1 MSIADLRFEYNIG
14 KRHLA
19 SYLPI
24 RVMYHIVCK
33 FWWERG
39 NGEENGFHIWP
50 RKEDLEVVEGK
61 A

>member
-1 MSIADLRFEYNIG
+1 MSVKII
-14 KRHLA
+14 KHT
-19 SYLPI
+19 
-24 RVMYHIVCK
+24 VMYHIVCK